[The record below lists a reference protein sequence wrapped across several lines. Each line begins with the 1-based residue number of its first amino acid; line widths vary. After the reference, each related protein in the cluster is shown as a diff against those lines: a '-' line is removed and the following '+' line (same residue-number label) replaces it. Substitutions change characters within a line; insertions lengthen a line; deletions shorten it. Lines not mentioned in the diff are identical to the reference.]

1 MSVPDIL
8 VPKTLERAVD
18 VTVETN
24 ILEPVSHQYSS
35 EVGGVTRY
43 VLPAKGVLD
52 APNCTIN
59 FEIVN
64 GNELVDGTDDKIM
77 FPYWSG
83 GLSCF
88 DKITCR
94 VGGQVLSTIQHAGMY
109 ATMKTGFKSIDYR
122 SNVLDVRH
130 SSSNMAEVR
139 TVDHPTTAQTNFSNP
154 VTVQGYSQV
163 MNPTLDQSSIYG
175 AMCGGNDN
183 NTLHVPQTNKLLKKY
198 SRRRE
203 GPEVSIRLA
212 DLFPYFESNMLPLLG
227 MAQVELI
234 FEWNPSVASSKLR
247 NHASSYD
254 NIVVPVAVDAADDS
268 VGYNATFAS
277 PPFLSMDYL
286 HYNDQERMKIMDEI
300 GKGLTMNF
308 REVVFTK
315 GINQSNDAAEAVVT
329 SNHLLGMA
337 GKEVQ
342 NIYVLKDVKNTAIIA
357 NNPTYTRN
365 PTLNKW
371 KSQQSYDEAYN
382 VFINNQKIYNRD
394 VSNPATQYNYLTQC
408 DSKWHCMPTEYDTMN
423 YNANLKHVLLDTNQI
438 GVVDGTA
445 ANNGLSADRFP
456 GSKHVIGIPLLKHPG
471 LGNAPGN
478 GERIGSAPIEFTY
491 SNKKATDRNPA
502 ITELMFFIEHRR
514 SMVITPLGVTVSDQ

>member
-35 EVGGVTRY
+35 AVGGVTRF

-52 APNCTIN
+52 APNSTIN

-64 GNELVDGTDDKIM
+64 GNELVDGADGRVM

-88 DKITCR
+88 NKITCR
-94 VGGQVLSTIQHAGMY
+94 VGGQVLSAIQHAGLY
-109 ATMKTGFKSIDYR
+109 ATMKTGFKSVDYR
-122 SNVLDVRH
+122 ANVLDVRH
-130 SSSNMAEVR
+130 GSSNMAEVR
-139 TVDHPTTAQTNFSNP
+139 TVNHSTTAQANFTNP
-154 VTVQGYSQV
+154 VTAQGYSQV

-175 AMCGGNDN
+175 AMCGGISN
-183 NTLHVPQTNKLLKKY
+183 NTTHTPQTNKLIKAY
-198 SRRRE
+198 SNRRK

-227 MAQVELI
+227 MAQVELV
-234 FEWNPSVASSKLR
+234 FEWNPSVVMTKPR
-247 NHASSYD
+247 DHASSYD
-254 NIVVPVAVDAADDS
+254 NIVVPVDTEALDNS
-268 VGYNATFAS
+268 TGYEATFAS

-315 GINQSNDAAEAVVT
+315 GINQANNGANAAV
-329 SNHLLGMA
+329 SSSHLLGMA

-342 NIYVLKDVKNTAIIA
+342 NIYVLKDAKNTAAVA
-357 NNPTYTRN
+357 NNPNYNRN
-365 PTLNKW
+365 KILHKW
-371 KSQQSYDEAYN
+371 KSQQSYNEAYN

-394 VSNPATQYNYLTQC
+394 VSNPATQYNYMTQC

-423 YNANLKHVLLDTNQI
+423 YNTNLSNVLLNTNQV
-438 GVVDGTA
+438 GAVDGDA
-445 ANNGLSADRFP
+445 NNNGLTAARLP
-456 GSKHVIGIPLLKHPG
+456 GTKHVIGIPLMKHPG
-471 LGNAPGN
+471 LGNAVGN

-491 SNKKATDRNPA
+491 QNDKAQDRNPG